1 MASEVNETLP
11 SYTAGRP
18 ADWSLIPEYMIGG
31 LRRYIEHGVPPGS
44 FLTALL
50 SNDLR
55 GTFECADDENRKCVE
70 NYVRFLY
77 NYGPSECWGSRARF
91 DAWCKSGGIA
101 SPADRR
107 RV

>member
-1 MASEVNETLP
+1 MTDILP
-11 SYTAGRP
+11 SYTVGRP

-31 LRRYIEHGVPPGS
+31 LRRYIEHGISPGD

-55 GTFECADDENRKCVE
+55 HTFARADMENSAVVG

-77 NYGPSECWGSRARF
+77 AYAPSECWGSPAHF
-91 DAWCKSGGIA
+91 DAWCKRGGLNA
-101 SPADRR
+101 RAA
-107 RV
+107 

>member
-1 MASEVNETLP
+1 MAEAMNETLP
-11 SYTAGRP
+11 SYTFGRP
-18 ADWSLIPEYMIGG
+18 ADWSLIPNYMIGG

-55 GTFECADDENRKCVE
+55 GTFERADDDNRRCIE

-77 NYGPSECWGSRARF
+77 NYGPSECWGSPAKF
-91 DAWCKSGGIA
+91 EAWCKSGGLTA
-101 SPADRR
+101 RTAVSS
-107 RV
+107 

>member
-1 MASEVNETLP
+1 MTDTLP
-11 SYTAGRP
+11 SYTPGRA

-31 LRRYIEHGVPPGS
+31 LRRYIENGIGPGS

-55 GTFECADDENRKCVE
+55 RTFECADDENRTCIE

-77 NYGPSECWGSRARF
+77 SYAPSECWGSADKF
-91 DAWCKSGGIA
+91 DVWCRQGGLRGIA
-101 SPADRR
+101 A
-107 RV
+107 